1 MRHSTDDETRQAS
14 GRAALLTLAALLLL
28 LPAAAPRPNGIVSGA
43 RPVPYGFCIP
53 EEAYQELHRHHAL
66 AFRVERPTKLEDIG
80 SIAPIWSGNRAAMIE
95 FNRQLGLELPTDP
108 KAQLPR
114 GVDIWIP
121 PEEIV
126 ESSCCI
132 WIHSLW
138 DRWVTA
144 RSVSTISN
152 EIGFVE
158 PVFSHAASNSGSIDV
173 RLFPVPIAR
182 QREWQQLVADDC
194 PWSDPVLQRAG
205 PELRALVQ
213 KVLSAQ
219 PDAPYSFSFSQWVSE
234 TSKVAR
240 VIVSLPIADVGGDVR
255 FATPPTA
262 HYVDAH
268 GKETPHWIP
277 TGDSQLRLVLIS
289 VAGAA
294 LLGYLL
300 AAARRRRPSPQP

>member
-1 MRHSTDDETRQAS
+1 MRNAIDDGTPRAS
-14 GRAALLTLAALLLL
+14 SSATCAAWFALLLI
-28 LPAAAPRPNGIVSGA
+28 LPAAAPSPNGIVSGA
-43 RPVPYGFCIP
+43 RPVPYGFCIL
-53 EEAYQELHRHHAL
+53 EEDFQALHRHHAL
-66 AFRVERPTKLEDIG
+66 AFRVDRPTKLEDVG

-126 ESSCCI
+126 ENSCCI

-144 RSVSTISN
+144 RSVSAVGN

-158 PVFSHAASNSGSIDV
+158 PAFSHAADNSGSIDV
-173 RLFPVPIAR
+173 RLFPVPIPR

-262 HYVDAH
+262 HYLDAR

-277 TGDSQLRLVLIS
+277 TGDSQLQLVLIS